1 MITLPTFASNSN
13 KQTMKYQFIISGEIG
28 VAFDWWTGQRGTTAE
43 QVKNFLDAHKDEDVD
58 IAVCSPGGYVDSGL
72 QIYQY
77 IKNHGRVHV
86 HILGMTASAAT
97 FLTMGAK
104 EVDMVD
110 GSLMMIHNVSTHVT
124 VWQAANKEQLD
135 QLISEM
141 QKERKDLDTIDKV
154 IASLYAKRNG
164 KSVDDCLE
172 KMTAAAWM
180 SPQDALDFGLID
192 RIVEDEDVKKKS
204 NRLRTS
210 FSNSIFK
217 DFGLPSLP
225 GDTTERLA
233 AVVDQEGNPA
243 EGFMQKATAWMQK
256 RFPKL
261 IAEESTNPMKKIFTC
276 LCALLA
282 VQDFEVVDGNITL
295 TEEQTDKIEGHVAQ
309 LEKDLNDANA
319 AKKAAEDAQADLQAK
334 LGKALK
340 DVQERDQQI
349 ANLKK
354 APGAE
359 DNGSAGEKNHDG
371 EDVMSTVEL
380 FNSVNI

>member
-1 MITLPTFASNSN
+1 ME
-13 KQTMKYQFIISGEIG
+13 YQFIISGEVG
-28 VAFDWWTGQRGTTAE
+28 VAFDWWTGQRGTTAN
-43 QVKNFLDAHKDEDVD
+43 QVKNFLDAHKDEDVH
-58 IAVCSPGGYVDSGL
+58 IAVCSPGGYVDAGL
-72 QIYQY
+72 QIYQH
-77 IKNHGRVHV
+77 IKNHGRVHC
-86 HILGMTASAAT
+86 HIIGMTASAAT

-110 GSLMMIHNVSTHVT
+110 GSLMLIHNASTE
-124 VWQAANKEQLD
+124 VWEWQMANKEQLD
-135 QLISEM
+135 QLIAFF
-141 QKERKDLDTIDKV
+141 QKERKDLDTIDRV

-164 KSVDDCLE
+164 KSVEDCME
-172 KMTAAAWM
+172 KMTAAAWL

-192 RIVEDEDVKKKS
+192 SIVDDDDVKKKS
-204 NRLRTS
+204 NRLRTT

-225 GDTTERLA
+225 ADTTEDLS

-261 IAEESTNPMKKIFTC
+261 FADESTNPMKKVFTC

-282 VQDFEVVDGNITL
+282 VQDFEVTDGKVTL
-295 TEEQTDKIEGHVAQ
+295 TEDQTGKIEGQLDQ
-309 LEKDLNDANA
+309 LEKDLKTAKDAEKA
-319 AKKAAEDAQADLQAK
+319 AKDAQADLQKK
-334 LGKALK
+334 LDQALV

-359 DNGSAGEKNHDG
+359 DKVPAGEHVDEGAG
-371 EDVMSTVEL
+371 EITAQSMLNEIKDM
-380 FNSVNI
+380 

>member
-1 MITLPTFASNSN
+1 ME
-13 KQTMKYQFIISGEIG
+13 YQFIISGEIG
-28 VAFDWWTGQRGTTAE
+28 VAFDWWTGQRGTTAN
-43 QVKNFLDAHKDEDVD
+43 QVKNFLDSHKDEDVH
-58 IAVCSPGGYVDSGL
+58 IAVCSPGGYVDQGL
-72 QIYQY
+72 QIYQH
-77 IKNHGRVHV
+77 IKNHGKVHC
-86 HILGMTASAAT
+86 HIIGMTASAAT

-110 GSLMMIHNVSTHVT
+110 GSLMLIHNASTQVIE
-124 VWQAANKEQLD
+124 WQMANKEQLD
-135 QLISEM
+135 QLIAAF
-141 QKERKDLDTIDKV
+141 QKERKDLDTIDRV

-164 KSVDDCLE
+164 KSVEDCME
-172 KMTAAAWM
+172 KMTAAAWL

-192 RIVEDEDVKKKS
+192 SIVDDDDVKNKS
-204 NRLRTS
+204 NRLRTT

-225 GDTTERLA
+225 ANTTDIVGT
-233 AVVDQEGNPA
+233 VVDQEGNPA

-261 IAEESTNPMKKIFTC
+261 FAEESTNPMKKVFTC

-282 VQDFEVVDGNITL
+282 VQDFEVTDGKITI
-295 TEEQTDKIEGHVAQ
+295 TEENAGKIEGQ
-309 LEKDLNDANA
+309 LDQLGK
-319 AKKAAEDAQADLQAK
+319 DLQAAKDAEKAAKDAQDDLQKK
-334 LGKALK
+334 LDQALK

-359 DNGSAGEKNHDG
+359 DKVPAGEHVDEGAG
-371 EDVMSTVEL
+371 EITAQSMLNEIKDL
-380 FNSVNI
+380 

>member
-1 MITLPTFASNSN
+1 ME
-13 KQTMKYQFIISGEIG
+13 YQFIISGEIG
-28 VAFDWWTGQRGTTAE
+28 VAFDWWTGQRGTTAKM
-43 QVKNFLDAHKDEDVD
+43 VKNFLDNHKDEEVH
-58 IAVCSPGGYVDSGL
+58 IAVCSPGGYVDEGL
-72 QIYQY
+72 QIYQH
-77 IKNHGRVHV
+77 IKNHGKVHC
-86 HILGMTASAAT
+86 HIIGMTASAAT

-110 GSLMMIHNVSTHVT
+110 GSLMMIHNVSTRVT

-135 QLISEM
+135 LIIAEM

-164 KSVDDCLE
+164 KSIDECQGLMKE
-172 KMTAAAWM
+172 AAWL

-192 RIVEDEDVKKKS
+192 HIVEDEDVKKKS
-204 NRLRTS
+204 NRLRTT
-210 FSNSIFK
+210 FTNSIFK

-225 GDTTERLA
+225 ADTTDGLS

-261 IAEESTNPMKKIFTC
+261 FAEESTNPMKKVFTC

-282 VQDFEVVDGNITL
+282 VQDFEVTDGKITI
-295 TEEQTDKIEGHVAQ
+295 TEENAGKIEGQ
-309 LEKDLNDANA
+309 LDQLGKDLQA
-319 AKKAAEDAQADLQAK
+319 AKDAEKAAKDAQADLQTK
-334 LGKALK
+334 LDQALK
-340 DVQERDQQI
+340 DVQERDKQI

-354 APGAE
+354 TPGAE
-359 DNGSAGEKNHDG
+359 DKVPAGEHVDEDAG
-371 EDVMSTVEL
+371 EITAQSMLNEIKDM
-380 FNSVNI
+380 

>member
-1 MITLPTFASNSN
+1 
-13 KQTMKYQFIISGEIG
+13 
-28 VAFDWWTGQRGTTAE
+28 
-43 QVKNFLDAHKDEDVD
+43 
-58 IAVCSPGGYVDSGL
+58 
-72 QIYQY
+72 
-77 IKNHGRVHV
+77 
-86 HILGMTASAAT
+86 
-97 FLTMGAK
+97 
-104 EVDMVD
+104 MVD
-110 GSLMMIHNVSTHVT
+110 GSLMMIHNVSTRVT

-135 QLISEM
+135 LIIAEM

-164 KSVDDCLE
+164 KSIDECQGLMKE
-172 KMTAAAWM
+172 AAWL

-192 RIVEDEDVKKKS
+192 RIVDDEDVKKKS
-204 NRLRTS
+204 NRLRTT
-210 FSNSIFK
+210 FTNSIFK

-225 GDTTERLA
+225 ADTTEGLS

-261 IAEESTNPMKKIFTC
+261 FAEESTNPMKKVFNC

-282 VQDFEVVDGNITL
+282 VQDFEVTDGKITI
-295 TEEQTDKIEGHVAQ
+295 TEENADKIEGQ
-309 LEKDLNDANA
+309 LDQLGKDLKT
-319 AKKAAEDAQADLQAK
+319 AKDAQANLQTK
-334 LGKALK
+334 LDKALK

-359 DNGSAGEKNHDG
+359 DKVPAGEHVDEGDG
-371 EDVMSTVEL
+371 EITAQSMLNEIK
-380 FNSVNI
+380 NM